1 MFASIL
7 APGEKIHVIHRR
19 HFDHE
24 PHRHFVG
31 VVNDYREGVLR
42 MTGHVYA
49 VDPTTYQ
56 FIRRPEQR
64 TRVVSVV
71 SGEVIVNIIPTSV
84 DLSKITYRQE
94 GTAVRVSDG
103 SEWHLDISEVGWR
116 RGAPRDG
123 SCARREALRGSAFAL
138 RAGFFGV
145 CFQCSLRTHP
155 APPAYFLLRMG
166 PALAGKL

>member
-64 TRVVSVV
+64 VRVVSVV
-71 SGEVIVNIIPTSV
+71 SGEVIVNVIPPSV
-84 DLSKITYRQE
+84 DLSKISYRLE
-94 GTAVRVSDG
+94 GTAGRVRAGCD
-103 SEWHLDISEVGWR
+103 WHLDISDVGGR
-116 RGAPRDG
+116 
-123 SCARREALRGSAFAL
+123 
-138 RAGFFGV
+138 
-145 CFQCSLRTHP
+145 
-155 APPAYFLLRMG
+155 
-166 PALAGKL
+166 

>member
-1 MFASIL
+1 MLAELVSLRYLLLSQRFITGTGQPWVASTGFSAMLDSIL

-19 HFDHE
+19 RFDQE

-49 VDPTTYQ
+49 VDTMTYQ

-71 SGEVIVNIIPTSV
+71 SGEVIVNVIPVSV

-94 GTAVRVSDG
+94 GSAVRVSDG
-103 SEWHLDISEVGWR
+103 SDWHLDISEVGWR
-116 RGAPRDG
+116 
-123 SCARREALRGSAFAL
+123 
-138 RAGFFGV
+138 
-145 CFQCSLRTHP
+145 
-155 APPAYFLLRMG
+155 
-166 PALAGKL
+166 

>member
-1 MFASIL
+1 MSQRIVTRTGHPPVASTGFCVMLDSIL

-116 RGAPRDG
+116 
-123 SCARREALRGSAFAL
+123 
-138 RAGFFGV
+138 
-145 CFQCSLRTHP
+145 
-155 APPAYFLLRMG
+155 
-166 PALAGKL
+166 

>member
-1 MFASIL
+1 MLAELVSLRYLLLSQRFITGTGQPWVASTGFSAMLDSIL

-19 HFDHE
+19 RFDQE

-31 VVNDYREGVLR
+31 VVNDYLEGVLR

-49 VDPTTYQ
+49 VDTMTYQ

-71 SGEVIVNIIPTSV
+71 SGEVIVNVIPVSV

-94 GTAVRVSDG
+94 GSAVRVSDG
-103 SEWHLDISEVGWR
+103 SDWHLDISEVGWR
-116 RGAPRDG
+116 
-123 SCARREALRGSAFAL
+123 
-138 RAGFFGV
+138 
-145 CFQCSLRTHP
+145 
-155 APPAYFLLRMG
+155 
-166 PALAGKL
+166 

>member
-1 MFASIL
+1 MLDSIL

-19 HFDHE
+19 RFDQE

-49 VDPTTYQ
+49 VDTTTYQ

-64 TRVVSVV
+64 TRVASVV
-71 SGEVIVNIIPTSV
+71 SGEVIVNVIPVSV

-94 GTAVRVSDG
+94 GSAVRVSDG
-103 SEWHLDISEVGWR
+103 SDWHLDISEVGWR
-116 RGAPRDG
+116 
-123 SCARREALRGSAFAL
+123 
-138 RAGFFGV
+138 
-145 CFQCSLRTHP
+145 
-155 APPAYFLLRMG
+155 
-166 PALAGKL
+166 

>member
-1 MFASIL
+1 MLGGCWLSGGDVLAELVSLRFLLLAEQFVTGTGQPWVASTGFSAMLDSIL

-19 HFDHE
+19 RFDQE

-31 VVNDYREGVLR
+31 VVDDYREGVLR

-49 VDPTTYQ
+49 VDTTTYQ

-71 SGEVIVNIIPTSV
+71 SGEVIVNVIPVSV

-94 GTAVRVSDG
+94 GSAVRVSDG
-103 SEWHLDISEVGWR
+103 SDWHLDISEVGWR
-116 RGAPRDG
+116 
-123 SCARREALRGSAFAL
+123 
-138 RAGFFGV
+138 
-145 CFQCSLRTHP
+145 
-155 APPAYFLLRMG
+155 
-166 PALAGKL
+166 

>member
-1 MFASIL
+1 VASTRLKSMVDSIL

-19 HFDHE
+19 RFDQE

-49 VDPTTYQ
+49 VDTTTYQ

-71 SGEVIVNIIPTSV
+71 SGEVIVNVIPASV

-94 GTAVRVSDG
+94 GSAVRVSDG
-103 SEWHLDISEVGWR
+103 SDWHLDISEVGWR
-116 RGAPRDG
+116 
-123 SCARREALRGSAFAL
+123 
-138 RAGFFGV
+138 
-145 CFQCSLRTHP
+145 
-155 APPAYFLLRMG
+155 
-166 PALAGKL
+166 

>member
-1 MFASIL
+1 VLGGCWLSGGDVLAELVSLRFLLLAEQFVTGTGQPWVASTGFLAMLDSIL

-19 HFDHE
+19 RFDQE

-31 VVNDYREGVLR
+31 VVDDYREGVLR

-49 VDPTTYQ
+49 VDTTTYQ

-71 SGEVIVNIIPTSV
+71 SGEVIVNVIPASV

-94 GTAVRVSDG
+94 GSAVRVSDG
-103 SEWHLDISEVGWR
+103 SDWHLDISEVGWR
-116 RGAPRDG
+116 
-123 SCARREALRGSAFAL
+123 
-138 RAGFFGV
+138 
-145 CFQCSLRTHP
+145 
-155 APPAYFLLRMG
+155 
-166 PALAGKL
+166 